1 MYDADAL
8 EAINVDQLV
17 TPTDRLLLRGG
28 QMSRRRRPARS
39 FATGSQPHIVIER
52 FAQGSQPHIVIERL
66 AQGSQPDLAIARLAQ
81 GTQPGVVVAVET
93 ASARPART
101 RGAERRERTAIIRSV
116 GTTGA
121 QMFAMTVVIPALV
134 GVVVGLA
141 ALL

>member
-52 FAQGSQPHIVIERL
+52 FAQGSQP
-66 AQGSQPDLAIARLAQ
+66 DLAIARLAP
-81 GTQPGVVVAVET
+81 GTQPGVVVDVET
-93 ASARPART
+93 ASAPPARK
-101 RGAERRERTAIIRSV
+101 RGAQQREHTAIIRSV